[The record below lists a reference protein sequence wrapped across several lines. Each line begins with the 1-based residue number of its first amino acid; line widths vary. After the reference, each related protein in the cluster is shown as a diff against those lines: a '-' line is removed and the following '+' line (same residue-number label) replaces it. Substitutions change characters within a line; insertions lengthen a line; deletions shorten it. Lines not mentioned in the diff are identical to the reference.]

1 VAFVEYLYILWKK
14 MMDKAIAKKKK
25 RQKEKEKENE
35 APHAHK
41 L

>member
-1 VAFVEYLYILWKK
+1 
-14 MMDKAIAKKKK
+14 MMDKAIAKELEK
-25 RQKEKEKENE
+25 RRQREKENE